1 MSDFCMRAAALIR
14 RLEADPSD
22 PLAQSELIEL
32 RSLWR
37 TLSADERNRAAP
49 LASALAAAQAIEP
62 RQLALVDEDAAA
74 RRALSG
80 LDRIEEMD
88 DPTVDRRYAGPPD
101 PDALLAHFGL
111 DAFRPGQRDAVAAA
125 LAGRDSLVVM
135 PTGGGKSLCYQ
146 LPGIASED
154 LTVVVSPLIALM
166 ADQYR
171 RLRRGGHPAAMI
183 ASGMAGAAV
192 TRALAD
198 VRGGRARIVLCS
210 PERFAS
216 ASFMEALAA
225 RRVDLF
231 AVDEAHCVSE
241 WGHDFRPD
249 YLRLRSVIDRL
260 GTPTVMA
267 CTATATEEVAD
278 EILKRLGLRDPFVLR
293 AGFDRPNLSFDA
305 VRIDGAGTKARKGL
319 LLSLALSDA
328 SMRPAIVYCGTRREV
343 EEVTE
348 LLRSERLLA
357 VGYHAGMAPDER
369 ASAQHRFM
377 TGDAEIVVAT
387 NAFGMGVDKAD
398 VRAVIHWSI
407 PTSVEAYYQEVG
419 RAGRDGIPA
428 RAILLS
434 SRSDLGRL
442 LNFIRRDAIQPDEI
456 LALVRRLESRG
467 AGDAL
472 ELDPSSDD
480 RERVCLGIAERA
492 GYCRL
497 APARG
502 GRLAVSL
509 TGAGSAA
516 QLAAICREARDRAW
530 RAYHAVESFACTSD
544 ACRRRTLLDHF
555 GDPRPGAPTGR
566 CCDICDPDTV
576 GLPDAATLAPARRS
590 PRRRNGA
597 MGDSVP
603 ETPTLQPA
611 DEALFAALRE
621 WRVRAADGKPAFTVA
636 HDRTLTAIAGA
647 RPNSLESLARIRG
660 VGPAFIERHG
670 ADVLGLVA
678 SSAAG
683 DADRDGH

>member
-1 MSDFCMRAAALIR
+1 MSEFTERATALLR
-14 RLEADPSD
+14 RLEADRSER
-22 PLAQSELIEL
+22 LAQSELSEL

-37 TLSADERNRAAP
+37 TLSADERDRAAP
-49 LASALAAAQAIEP
+49 LASALAAAQSSEP
-62 RQLALVDEDAAA
+62 RQISMVEEDTAA
-74 RRALSG
+74 RRALAG
-80 LDRIEEMD
+80 LDRIDELNDAVE
-88 DPTVDRRYAGPPD
+88 RRYDGPRN

-111 DAFRPGQRDAVAAA
+111 DAFRPGQRDAVAAV

-146 LPGIASED
+146 LPGIASTD

-171 RLRRGGHPAAMI
+171 RLLQGGHPAAMI
-183 ASGMAGAAV
+183 ASGMDGSMV

-198 VRGGRARIVLCS
+198 VRGGRSRIVLCS

-216 ASFMEALAA
+216 ASFLDALAA

-260 GTPTVMA
+260 GSPTVMA

-278 EILKRLGLRDPFVLR
+278 EIVTRLGLRDPFVLR
-293 AGFDRPNLSFDA
+293 AGFDRPNLSFD
-305 VRIDGAGTKARKGL
+305 VVGLDGAGTKARKGA
-319 LLSLALSDA
+319 LLSLALSDS
-328 SMRPAIVYCGTRREV
+328 SMRPAIVYCGTRRDV

-357 VGYHAGMAPDER
+357 VGYHAGMPPDER

-398 VRAVIHWSI
+398 VRAVIHWAI

-419 RAGRDGIPA
+419 RAGRDGAPA

-442 LNFIRRDAIQPDEI
+442 INFIKRDAIEPSDV

-467 AGDAL
+467 ARDGL
-472 ELDPSSDD
+472 ELDPLSDD
-480 RERVCLGIAERA
+480 RDRICLGVAERA

-502 GRLAVSL
+502 GRLTVTL
-509 TGAGSAA
+509 TGAAA
-516 QLAAICREARDRAW
+516 AARLTVICREARDRAW
-530 RAYHAVESFACTSD
+530 RHYHAVQAFACAPN

-555 GDPRPGAPTGR
+555 GDHRPGAPSGR
-566 CCDICDPDTV
+566 CCDICDSDTI
-576 GLPDAATLAPARRS
+576 GLPDPTTLATARRS
-590 PRRRNGA
+590 RRRGHTA
-597 MGDSVP
+597 AGDSAP
-603 ETPTLQPA
+603 ETPALGPA
-611 DEALFAALRE
+611 DPALFAALRE
-621 WRVRAADGKPAFTVA
+621 WRLRAADGKPAFTVA
-636 HDRTLTAIAGA
+636 HDRTLTAIAA
-647 RPNSLESLARIRG
+647 THPNSLESLAQIRG

-670 ADVLGLVA
+670 ADVLALLTT
-678 SSAAG
+678 SAVG
-683 DADRDGH
+683 DADRDGR